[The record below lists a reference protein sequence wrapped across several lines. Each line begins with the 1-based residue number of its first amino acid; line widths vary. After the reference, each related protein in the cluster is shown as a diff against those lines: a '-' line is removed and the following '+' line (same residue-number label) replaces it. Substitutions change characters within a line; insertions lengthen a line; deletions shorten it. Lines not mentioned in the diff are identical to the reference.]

1 MNEVWAIFM
10 QSDVWAFG
18 VLLWEIAT
26 YGVSPYP
33 GVDLTNVYH
42 LLESGY
48 RMDCPQGCPPT
59 VYELMKQ
66 CWMWSPA
73 DRPTFSQIHH
83 ALETMFQETSITEGA
98 YTLLPDYVVY
108 TSGFQ
113 VYDEGVTDGAVNW
126 LAEAVLYTSGVL
138 QLARFRDLLKGF
150 SSCRYKWG
158 VRS

>member
-1 MNEVWAIFM
+1 M
-10 QSDVWAFG
+10 
-18 VLLWEIAT
+18 LLWEIAT

-83 ALETMFQETSITEGA
+83 ALETMFQETSITEGEESRRC
-98 YTLLPDYVVY
+98 LVK
-108 TSGFQ
+108 
-113 VYDEGVTDGAVNW
+113 GVD
-126 LAEAVLYTSGVL
+126 
-138 QLARFRDLLKGF
+138 
-150 SSCRYKWG
+150 
-158 VRS
+158 

>member
-1 MNEVWAIFM
+1 MRSFLISIILIFFSFLLFSCL

-66 CWMWSPA
+66 CWRWNPS
-73 DRPTFSQIHH
+73 DRPTFRQIHH
-83 ALETMFQETSITEGA
+83 ALETMFQNTSITEGNFF
-98 YTLLPDYVVY
+98 YPPQITGNFL
-108 TSGFQ
+108 SGN
-113 VYDEGVTDGAVNW
+113 Y
-126 LAEAVLYTSGVL
+126 
-138 QLARFRDLLKGF
+138 R
-150 SSCRYKWG
+150 
-158 VRS
+158 

>member
-1 MNEVWAIFM
+1 MRVHSTLALTLVLLPLL

-73 DRPTFSQIHH
+73 DRPTFSMIHH
-83 ALETMFQETSITEGA
+83 ALETMFQETSITEG
-98 YTLLPDYVVY
+98 TCL
-108 TSGFQ
+108 TCSGP
-113 VYDEGVTDGAVNW
+113 VNYSLATYDFVKH
-126 LAEAVLYTSGVL
+126 S
-138 QLARFRDLLKGF
+138 KI
-150 SSCRYKWG
+150 
-158 VRS
+158 